1 MVGIVQSEKYGIIKY
16 EESFWTGSRKIYV
29 GNSLAKRITTKNY
42 VVNFDDKE
50 IDISLVGNFM
60 TGVTLLIDGEE
71 YAVIDKTKWYEYI
84 LAVFPFAFV
93 LVWGN
98 IPASVDIFPV
108 VGGAIGGLISGA
120 MAVVSLAS
128 MKKTN
133 KVTMKIVIGL
143 VFVVITLLITHIV
156 AKFILSL

>member
-1 MVGIVQSEKYGIIKY
+1 
-16 EESFWTGSRKIYV
+16 
-29 GNSLAKRITTKNY
+29 
-42 VVNFDDKE
+42 
-50 IDISLVGNFM
+50 M
-60 TGVTLLIDGEE
+60 TDATLLIDGEE
-71 YAVIDKTKWYEYI
+71 YAVIAKTKWYEYI
-84 LAVFPFAFV
+84 LAVFPFVFV
-93 LVWGN
+93 LVWGS

>member
-1 MVGIVQSEKYGIIKY
+1 MELYNQKSMVLLNTKKAFGLVLEK
-16 EESFWTGSRKIYV
+16 FM
-29 GNSLAKRITTKNY
+29 L
-42 VVNFDDKE
+42 E
-50 IDISLVGNFM
+50 IHWQKG
-60 TGVTLLIDGEE
+60 LL
-71 YAVIDKTKWYEYI
+71 
-84 LAVFPFAFV
+84 
-93 LVWGN
+93 
-98 IPASVDIFPV
+98 PASVDIFPV